1 MNKVPVGASIA
12 HAYEFLFGRFFQIVG
27 TSWVPALLFAL
38 VCYVNL
44 TAMHPLQVGPDGA
57 ALLAL
62 AAASLVTFALFLM
75 IRAVLGISLTQEAL
89 GVRKDMTLAHF
100 VVGRR
105 ELRLFFGYLR
115 FYVVFVALY
124 AAVIVI
130 FAGGL
135 FLARR
140 YGSNLAPSLALHGR
154 PVATIVAVVVGI
166 VAAVLFA
173 LSMMRLYF
181 LLAPVA
187 SAEHRMRLAR
197 AWELTGGS
205 TLRIFIVYLGTFLPA
220 VVAFWGVSYYALGPA
235 HVSALIQ
242 AFRDVKPGNPPP
254 VGAFIGAHAATLA
267 LLSAVF
273 VAIEA
278 SLLAGASAA
287 AYRAVTGHEDPEP
300 EDDALLVASLAAP
313 VEDHAHHEEPA
324 AHEDHHGDGGN
335 HGHGGHEE
343 GHGHDESSDGHSHT
357 HEDQQ
362 TGGHEE
368 HGHEDHGHGGHEAH
382 GHDAHGHDDRGRND
396 HADRDHAHPAH
407 HSDAGGD
414 GPDHPAV

>member
-154 PVATIVAVVVGI
+154 PVATIVAVV
-166 VAAVLFA
+166 LFA

-254 VGAFIGAHAATLA
+254 VGAFIGAHAAT
-267 LLSAVF
+267 
-273 VAIEA
+273 
-278 SLLAGASAA
+278 
-287 AYRAVTGHEDPEP
+287 
-300 EDDALLVASLAAP
+300 
-313 VEDHAHHEEPA
+313 
-324 AHEDHHGDGGN
+324 
-335 HGHGGHEE
+335 
-343 GHGHDESSDGHSHT
+343 
-357 HEDQQ
+357 
-362 TGGHEE
+362 
-368 HGHEDHGHGGHEAH
+368 
-382 GHDAHGHDDRGRND
+382 
-396 HADRDHAHPAH
+396 
-407 HSDAGGD
+407 
-414 GPDHPAV
+414 